1 MAVVGEREL
10 SARERRMVHMTS
22 DIFGGVDKSVYSTKA
37 QKEMLANLKETFK
50 YVKQV
55 HVPESMNLPSA
66 GEQKKKLMAGN
77 QAVLPGSTTNGPS
90 AAKRD
95 PEFMPKEFWYT
106 SVDLQWHDVRNERCR
121 HKNQMAERVNLGA
134 KEKYLCEMS
143 SELFE
148 KDRLTKASADRSDLI
163 AETDYLTIDSSL
175 HERHASTKAPENQK
189 AFASDRV
196 QANLA
201 ASGKNTM
208 PQADVEVKAPP
219 PLGDSVR
226 TSGPDMRN
234 FSELFGTEMGR
245 RAQPITER
253 QDLLGTT
260 KCSFLDFRNEIESAR
275 KDPGRI
281 SQADSPRN
289 RKEAEMSSTLAAL
302 PVAAKVPELQQAMD
316 AERGFWDSKDGFG
329 IGAEVSRRRREKD
342 FRKDFKG
349 DVHHLQRKQECL
361 GSTQVKENIG
371 LDSTCDASSRREA
384 LESARSQQ
392 RLKAPHSPIKHSG
405 VSTAQREDLLRRAKD
420 TKLASL
426 QSSIFT

>member
-134 KEKYLCEMS
+134 KEKYLREMS

-405 VSTAQREDLLRRAKD
+405 VSAAQREDLLRRAKD